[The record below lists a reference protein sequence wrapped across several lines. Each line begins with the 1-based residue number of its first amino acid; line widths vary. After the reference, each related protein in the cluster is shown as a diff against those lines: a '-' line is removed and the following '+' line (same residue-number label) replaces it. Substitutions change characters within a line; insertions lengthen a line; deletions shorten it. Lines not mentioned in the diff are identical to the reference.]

1 MPETGNAPR
10 VALIMPAYNAADSIA
25 GAVRSVLSQSCRD
38 IELIVVDDGS
48 GDGTGQILAE
58 LAAQDGRLRPI
69 RAENGGPARARNRGL
84 EAVRPGTDY
93 IMFVDAD
100 DVLEPDAVAYALE
113 KSAGAE
119 LVLMGFA
126 ILREDGGESLYA
138 EREQRLG
145 PAELGEAFPRLYK
158 ANLLNQVWGKLY
170 KAELLTGE
178 AGVRFADYRWGEDR
192 LFIFDCLE
200 RVKTVQV
207 LPACKYRYV
216 MHRGE
221 SLITR
226 YYDKK
231 FQVCLLADRRAE
243 ALAERFGSEDQA
255 WLRAM
260 FAKSVFSCL
269 TNLFSPSCGLSS
281 REKRDAVREIVTNEQ
296 VRRRCRDAAGGLP
309 VRFLCAVLRSGSVGL
324 NLLCF
329 RLVAWVG
336 RAAPQLFIRLKH
348 RK

>member
-10 VALIMPAYNAADSIA
+10 VALIMPAYNAAAFIA
-25 GAVRSVLSQSCRD
+25 GSVRSVLDQSCRD

-48 GDGTGQILAE
+48 ADGTWQILTE
-58 LAAQDGRLRPI
+58 LAAEDSRLRPI
-69 RAENGGPARARNRGL
+69 RAENGGPALARNRGL

-93 IMFVDAD
+93 VMFVDAD
-100 DVLEPDAVAYALE
+100 DALEPDAVDYAL
-113 KSAGAE
+113 KKAAGAE
-119 LVLMGFA
+119 LVILGFA
-126 ILREDGGESLYA
+126 ILREDGGENRYT
-138 EREQRLG
+138 EPEQRLG

-170 KAELLTGE
+170 KAELVTGE
-178 AGVRFADYRWGEDR
+178 KGVRFADYRWGEDR

-200 RVKTVQV
+200 RVRAVQI

-216 MHRGE
+216 MHKGE

-226 YYDKK
+226 YYDRK

-243 ALAERFGSEDQA
+243 ELAERFGSEDRA
-255 WLRAM
+255 WLRTM

-269 TNLFSPSCGLSS
+269 TNLFSPSCGLSR
-281 REKRDAVREIVTNEQ
+281 REKREAVREIVTNEQ

-309 VRFLCAVLRSGSVGL
+309 VRLLCAVLRSGSVGL
-324 NLLCF
+324 TLLCF

-336 RAAPQLFIRLKH
+336 RAAPRLFIRLKH
-348 RK
+348 KK